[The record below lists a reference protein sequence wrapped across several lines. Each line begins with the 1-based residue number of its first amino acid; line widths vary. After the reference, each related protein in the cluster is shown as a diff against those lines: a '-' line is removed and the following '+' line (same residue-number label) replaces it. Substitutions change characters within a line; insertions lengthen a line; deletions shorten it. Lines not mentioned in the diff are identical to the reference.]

1 MAIATTIDLIQNVN
15 RAISGV
21 RTCPTLARYP
31 LKADTADLPLVLT
44 IPAEGTFHHK
54 GMGGS
59 LKRQDRIYKIIAFVE
74 PTGQNQF
81 PVRAK
86 ETADLLQAFITTW
99 LTVGITDGEPI
110 ALADPPTYQ
119 VTIEDSESAPHSDT
133 GIDPNLTIGG
143 VTYHGFTISLR
154 VRELW

>member
-1 MAIATTIDLIQNVN
+1 MAIATTIDLIQGVN

-21 RTCPTLARYP
+21 RTCPALSRYP

-44 IPAEGTFHHK
+44 LPAEGTFHHE
-54 GMGGS
+54 GIGGG
-59 LKRQDRIYKIIAFVE
+59 LKRQDRVYRIIVFVE
-74 PTGQNQF
+74 PIGQNQF
-81 PVRAK
+81 PVRAYD
-86 ETADLLQAFITTW
+86 TAVLLQAFIDRW
-99 LTVGITDGEPI
+99 LTVSTETGLPV

-119 VTIEDSESAPHSDT
+119 VTVEASISNPHSDT

-143 VTYHGFTISLR
+143 VPYHGFTISLR